1 MADIELDREHALGSE
16 GATDRLKGIE
26 DKLKERYGVTLDWRG
41 SLADVRGKGVS
52 GTITVEE
59 TRVALELKLSLML
72 KPLKGKIREG
82 IERQVDK
89 ALA

>member
-1 MADIELDREHALGSE
+1 MADIELDREHALGAE

-26 DKLKERYGVTLDWRG
+26 DKLKEKYGVTLDWRG

-52 GTITVEE
+52 GTIKVEE
-59 TRVALELKLSLML
+59 TRVALQLKLGLIL

-82 IERQVDK
+82 IEKQVDK
-89 ALA
+89 ALV

>member
-1 MADIELDREHALGSE
+1 MADIEMSRDHDLGAQ

-26 DKLKERYGVTLDWRG
+26 DKLRDKYGVTLAWAG
-41 SLADVRGKGVS
+41 NVADVKGKGVS
-52 GTITVEE
+52 GKITVEE
-59 TRVALELKLSLML
+59 TLVSLSLKLGMML

-82 IERQVDK
+82 IERSVEK